1 MLKIGASRTEI
12 TPRAG
17 IWQAGFSARDRPSEG
32 VHIPLYTRAF
42 VFSDGERC
50 AAVSTNDL
58 VGLSRPEIVKIRK
71 AAAMQCDGLSESDI
85 MISCTHTHS
94 GPAVS
99 SYLRGQPK
107 DWDYIERLCLMI
119 ADTIA
124 DAYRNMRSG
133 RLYCDATE
141 VEGFNHNRRN
151 EEDYCEKR
159 LAWLEARNE
168 EQEFMGGIVN
178 FTAHPTM
185 LTGYL
190 LSGDYAGVLT
200 QHMEQQ
206 LGAPV
211 GMINGCHGNINAHP
225 RAREDYVVVDD
236 HGARLAEETL
246 RLRDAPEDAEVE
258 GVVVRSRMVEV
269 TFGPAQ
275 PRSVY
280 EEVAADEEQ
289 PDFVREWANDVMAK
303 YPGDPVDGSEE
314 GEVMV
319 IQLGRAVIIGIPGHA
334 FAEIG
339 RDIMAALPDK
349 CVFIANHANDYLGYF
364 GTQQAHEEGGYE
376 VEFAYR
382 FNSSFRWAMDA
393 DTTYR
398 IQNAAI
404 ELANG

>member
-1 MLKIGASRTEI
+1 MIKIGASRTDI
-12 TPRAG
+12 TPDVG
-17 IWQAGFSARDRPSEG
+17 IWQAGFGGRDRPSEG

-42 VFSDGERC
+42 AFSDGQRC
-50 AAVSTNDL
+50 AAVVTNDL
-58 VGLSRPEIVKIRK
+58 VGLSRPEIIKIRK
-71 AAAMQCDGLSESDI
+71 GAARQCEGLSESDI

-119 ADTIA
+119 SDTITE
-124 DAYRNMRSG
+124 AYREMQRG
-133 RLYCDATE
+133 RLYFDATE

-151 EEDYCEKR
+151 EAGYREKR
-159 LAWLEARNE
+159 LAWLEAQD
-168 EQEFMGGIVN
+168 EQGQFIGGLVN

-185 LTGYL
+185 LTGYM

-200 QHMEQQ
+200 QQMERQ
-206 LGAPV
+206 LGGTV
-211 GMINGCHGNINAHP
+211 GMINGCHGNINAYP
-225 RAREDYVVVDD
+225 RAREDYAVVDD
-236 HGARLAEETL
+236 HGARLAEQAL
-246 RLRDAPEDAEVE
+246 RLRDAPEDVEAEQVA
-258 GVVVRSRMVEV
+258 VRSRMVEV

-280 EEVAADEEQ
+280 EVIAADEDER
-289 PDFVREWANDVMAK
+289 DFVREWANDVLAT
-303 YPGDPVDGSEE
+303 YPGDPVEGADE
-314 GEVMV
+314 GEVMA

-339 RDIMAALPDK
+339 RDIVAALPEK
-349 CVFIANHANDYLGYF
+349 LVLIANHANDYLGYF
-364 GTQQAHEEGGYE
+364 GTREGHDEGGYE

-398 IQNAAI
+398 MQDAAI
-404 ELANG
+404 ELARK